1 MVYIPYNNGRY
12 NKDWINMHITAIKVK
27 FLDDVKLE
35 LTYQDGKIIRF
46 DMASMFSKFPQLEEL
61 RRNRELFTRGHLDPG
76 GYGIIWNEDLDFD
89 TTSIYEDG
97 EVVGQEETTINQQ
110 IGTLLLKTREQLNIT
125 QTELSK
131 LSHVDQGDI
140 SKIERGT
147 GNPTIAKINKL
158 FAALGKSIS
167 LTLL

>member
-1 MVYIPYNNGRY
+1 
-12 NKDWINMHITAIKVK
+12 MHIAAIKVR

-35 LTYQDGKIIRF
+35 LTYQDGKVIRY
-46 DMASMFSKFPQLEEL
+46 DMSVMFSKYPQLEEL
-61 RRNRELFTRGHLDPG
+61 RRNRALFTSGRLDPG
-76 GYGIIWNEDLDFD
+76 GYGIVWNDELDFD
-89 TTSIYEDG
+89 TTGIYEDG
-97 EVVGQEETTINQQ
+97 EVVGQEDITINQQ
-110 IGTLLLKTREQLNIT
+110 IGTLLLKTREEQNIT

-131 LSHVDQGDI
+131 LSHIDQGDI

-158 FAALGKSIS
+158 FKALGRTIS